1 MKDLVDYIVKN
12 IVSKPEKVE
21 VEEEK
26 EDSIIRVNLK
36 VDPGD
41 MGMVIG
47 RNGQTIQAIRK
58 LLTVRAMAEGV
69 KVYLNLIDQEPR
81 EPQVA
86 EVKEPEEAS
95 PSAEVI
101 DSEGKPQAQ
110 TRRAT
115 GDKEEKKK
123 SN

>member
-1 MKDLVDYIVKN
+1 MKDLVEYIVKN
-12 IVSKPEKVE
+12 IVSTPDKVE
-21 VEEEK
+21 VDEQK

-36 VDPGD
+36 VDSLD

-69 KVYLNLIDQEPR
+69 KVYLNLIDQEIK
-81 EPQVA
+81 EPKENDEEVA
-86 EVKEPEEAS
+86 EVEQKEEVKTPKEA
-95 PSAEVI
+95 
-101 DSEGKPQAQ
+101 
-110 TRRAT
+110 
-115 GDKEEKKK
+115 EKKK